1 MALKKI
7 TMNIPEDLLNVLRID
22 NTELTKQ
29 MRFEIAKKYYTHHN
43 LSLGKAAMLA
53 DLDKIDFF
61 ERLLKENIIIFNYDE
76 EDLNAEFLGV
86 EK

>member
-1 MALKKI
+1 MKKI
-7 TMNIPEDLLNVLRID
+7 IINISDDLLNTLRID
-22 NTELTKQ
+22 NEELSKQ
-29 MRFEIAKKYYTHHN
+29 MRFEIAKKYYTQHN

-53 DLDKIDFF
+53 DLNRIEFF
-61 ERLLKENIIIFNYDE
+61 ERLTKENIIIYDYDE